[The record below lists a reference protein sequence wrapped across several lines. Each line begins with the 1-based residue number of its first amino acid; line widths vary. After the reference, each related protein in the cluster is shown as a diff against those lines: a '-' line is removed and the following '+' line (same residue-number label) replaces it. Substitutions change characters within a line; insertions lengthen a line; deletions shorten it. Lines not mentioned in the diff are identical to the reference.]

1 MISSYEL
8 KLMMEVL
15 LMLSDDERIY
25 FSRQIVL
32 DGFGEDGQL
41 KIKQARVLVAGIGGL
56 GTTSCLLLAELGVGY
71 LRVVDRDIIEHTNLH
86 RTPLY
91 TIADLDRAKVEVSAE
106 RLKQINPS
114 MIVDTHACHIG
125 EANIDELLEEIDIVI
140 DGLDNFETRRIINQS
155 CIRKGIPF
163 VFCGVSA
170 RSGNITVFNLTE
182 SSPCLSCLY
191 HGIDDD
197 DLESCDIT
205 GIHPALLPIATGIQ
219 VYEAIKI
226 IFNRKSSLDS
236 SLLFIDLNNLNFDRI
251 SLRKNP
257 NCPVCSK
264 PSDYVEFAPET
275 EFQPLELC
283 GGTSV
288 MIVPQIRIDL
298 DMIDIKSKV
307 MKKFKIIKSGT
318 HAISFLL
325 TEDINVTIFKGGNA
339 LIRGGTSKKEAMEV
353 WESISKIIL

>member
-1 MISSYEL
+1 
-8 KLMMEVL
+8 
-15 LMLSDDERIY
+15 MLSDDERIY

-32 DGFGEDGQL
+32 DGFGEEGQL

-71 LRVVDRDIIEHTNLH
+71 LRIVDRDIIEHTNLH

-114 MIVDTHACHIG
+114 MTVDTHACHIG
-125 EANIDELLEEIDIVI
+125 EANIDELLDEIDIVI

-219 VYEAIKI
+219 VYEAINI
-226 IFNRKSSLDS
+226 LLNRKSSLDS

-251 SLRKNP
+251 SI

-264 PSDYVEFAPET
+264 PSDYVEVTPET

-283 GGTSV
+283 GGTSI

-298 DMIDIKSKV
+298 DMIDIKSKIL
-307 MKKFKIIKSGT
+307 KKFKIIKSGT
-318 HAISFLL
+318 HAISFVL
-325 TEDINVTIFKGGNA
+325 TENVDVTVFKGGNA
-339 LIRGGTSKKEAMEV
+339 LIRGVTSKDEAIEV
-353 WESISKIIL
+353 WESIYETILF